1 MKRLILVKL
10 SLIFI
15 FLLLIQNISYAKT
28 PTVKLNLL
36 NSAQKFNN
44 GDRLIVTASGFAQ
57 NDEIAAVILY
67 TYDENNRLKYKIQKK
82 HNFKIDDSGNLTGD
96 VILSGLGIK
105 DRIAQIGIST
115 KLSTIIPTRKFGVS
129 GYLSEPSIIEA
140 AMAGTFS
147 FSETVIDNEAA
158 LGEDFTIDTPNS
170 GWLSPVIACVRREY
184 SSGDGSGTPIA
195 TANLAIGGLSI
206 DGSGQLSGT
215 VNNGYQTYN
224 SSTNTMRLDVMDFSF
239 SFGTSNNYF
248 PVVIDIT
255 RPNLTTVIGVALD
268 TLRLIFDEPVR
279 ENGTGDAAEKF
290 TLTGGITASAFIPVS
305 GSVTDTWNLII
316 SGLNDRGL
324 SGVSVG
330 YNSASSGTT
339 IVEDPYGNEVYTTSP
354 LIDADDQIPPDV
366 TTLRDSSNTVL
377 MNVGEFLGDGHRFNA
392 RVTNGNLDN
401 SLAGVEFQGSN
412 DTLSWTPIGTDNS
425 GTLVGDDLDFSYDWP
440 TPSPAYKA
448 FRARAF
454 DNDGNSTYSPKIGSL
469 PDGFNN
475 NFRDT
480 YRAAVASVN
489 PDPIG
494 ASPGGLRSEII
505 IEIQDNYGTEIN
517 STGQGFTFEVSEITS
532 TTETWW
538 DAATGGNSSSTK
550 ISLSISSSASQGSV
564 WYSNTTAGGPNE
576 LNLTEPAGNFAAKN
590 GDVTGNNQTIT
601 VIVSNIV
608 TVSNNNPAVNSNID
622 TTITAGDLTLQVD
635 VDGEEDGDVGDDFRF
650 VWGFSNST
658 TPGTYNDTTRSGNLT
673 PPVGGG
679 QISYPIS
686 PADLDSK
693 NLGSQYNYMYYW
705 LENLSTDP
713 NATILDGFPISSNP
727 ARLVCN
733 PNLATTAGENGADA
747 AQGSFIPGEN
757 YQEVV
762 SIKFMS
768 DPTLAT
774 IQITSLVFDI
784 TATSTAD
791 VNDLGTFRLFK
802 DGGVKGTYEAL
813 LDQEIATVD
822 YESGTAVN
830 FIGISPV
837 LEITGINGAHVLVT
851 IDIKSGANP
860 SNTLGLR
867 LQAKDRITLVDNVV
881 NGPVGAITKNTF
893 SPLGTSIDYPLPVTL
908 STFTAT
914 AGYGKILLNWVTA
927 SEKNNAGFYVMRAEE
942 ETGIYNQMN
951 NQIIQGYGNTT
962 MEHYYRYVDTD
973 VEIGKT
979 YYYKLYSQDFNGD
992 IFQYP
997 LVESTTALAIPETF
1011 ALQQNFPNPFNPT
1024 TKITFSVPQKADV
1037 KLEIYNMLGQ
1047 KIRTLVD
1054 DQFEAG
1060 IYEDVVW
1067 DATDNNGNLVANG
1080 IYYLVLVSDAQNFKQ
1095 VRKMVFMK

>member
-1 MKRLILVKL
+1 MKRLIMIKTF
-10 SLIFI
+10 LIFI
-15 FLLLIQNISYAKT
+15 FFILLQSVSYAKV

-36 NSAQKFNN
+36 NSAQKFKN
-44 GDRLIVTASGFAQ
+44 GDRLILTASGFAQ
-57 NDEIAAVILY
+57 NDEIVAVILY
-67 TYDENNRLKYKIQKK
+67 TYDENNELKYKIQKN
-82 HNFKIDDSGNLTGD
+82 HYFIIDDSGNLTGD
-96 VILSGLGIK
+96 VILSGLVIK

-115 KLSTIIPTRKFGVS
+115 KLSTVIPTQKFSVS
-129 GYLSEPSIIEA
+129 GNLSEPSIIEA
-140 AMAGTFS
+140 VMAGTFS
-147 FSETVIDNEAA
+147 FSETVVDNQAA

-184 SSGDGSGTPIA
+184 STGDGSGTPIA
-195 TANLAIGGLSI
+195 TANLAIGDLSI
-206 DGSGQLSGT
+206 DEFGELSGS

-224 SSTNTMRLDVMDFSF
+224 SSTQTMRLDVMDVSF
-239 SFGTSNNYF
+239 SFGTSGNYL
-248 PVVIDIT
+248 PILVDNT

-279 ENGTGDAAEKF
+279 ENGTGDAADKF
-290 TLTGGITASAFIPVS
+290 TLTGGITASAFIPVG

-324 SGVSVG
+324 SGVSVA
-330 YNSASSGTT
+330 YNSASPGTT
-339 IVEDPYGNEVYTTSP
+339 LVEDPYGNEVMTTTP
-354 LIDADDQIPPDV
+354 AQDADDQIPPDV
-366 TTLRDSSNTVL
+366 TALRDSSNTVL
-377 MNVGEFLGDGHRFNA
+377 MNVGEFLGDGHLFNA

-440 TPSPAYKA
+440 TPSPTYKA

-454 DNDGNSTYSPKIGSL
+454 DDDGNSTYSPKIGSL

-480 YRAAVASVN
+480 YRAAIASVN

-494 ASPGGLRSEII
+494 ASPGGLRSEIT

-538 DAATGGNSSSTK
+538 DAATGGNSFATK

-564 WYSNTTAGGPNE
+564 WYSNSTAGGPNE

-590 GDVTGNNQTIT
+590 GDVTGNYQTIT

-608 TVSNNNPAVNSNID
+608 TVSNHSPAVNSNID
-622 TTITAGDLTLQVD
+622 TTTTAGDLNVQVD

-658 TPGTYNDTTRSGNLT
+658 TPGSYNDTTRSGDLT

-679 QISYPIS
+679 TILHPI
-686 PADLDSK
+686 PPV
-693 NLGSQYNYMYYW
+693 NLRNQGGQYIYMYYW
-705 LENLSTDP
+705 LENISTDP

-733 PNLATTAGENGADA
+733 PHLVTTAGENGADA
-747 AQGSFIPGEN
+747 AQGSFTPGEN

-768 DPTLAT
+768 SPILAK
-774 IQITSLVFDI
+774 IQITSIVFDI
-784 TATSTAD
+784 TATSTVD

-802 DGGVKGTYEAL
+802 DGGVKGTYESL

-860 SNTLGLR
+860 NNTLGLQ
-867 LQAKDRITLVDNVV
+867 LQAKDRITLVNNVV

-893 SPLGTSIDYPLPVTL
+893 SALGTALDYPLPVTL
-908 STFTAT
+908 STFTSA
-914 AGYGKILLNWVTA
+914 AGYGKIILSWVTS

-942 ETGIYNQMN
+942 EMGIYNQMN

-962 MEHYYRYVDTD
+962 MEHHYRYVDTS

-997 LVESTTALAIPETF
+997 VVESTAALAIPETF

-1024 TKITFSVPQKADV
+1024 TKVTFSVPEEADV

-1054 DQFEAG
+1054 GQFEAG

-1080 IYYLVLVSDAQNFKQ
+1080 IYYLVLVSKEQDFKQ